1 MESNIDSGVLKPN
14 ALSPTFDGDF
24 RLLELS
30 LHSPNNVDVVQLNSS
45 SVFVQM
51 EIFEDLF
58 SNVLR
63 GTLTILDSQGLAELI
78 PFIGDETLIMTF
90 FTPGG
95 QGTARQTT
103 GNTPIRFIVAH
114 GY

>member
-1 MESNIDSGVLKPN
+1 MAETNVDSKAKSPDYAAPN
-14 ALSPTFDGDF
+14 FDGDF

-45 SVFVQM
+45 SVFQQM

-63 GTLTILDSQGLAELI
+63 GTLTILDSQGLAELF
-78 PFIGDETLIMTF
+78 PFIGE
-90 FTPGG
+90 
-95 QGTARQTT
+95 
-103 GNTPIRFIVAH
+103 
-114 GY
+114 